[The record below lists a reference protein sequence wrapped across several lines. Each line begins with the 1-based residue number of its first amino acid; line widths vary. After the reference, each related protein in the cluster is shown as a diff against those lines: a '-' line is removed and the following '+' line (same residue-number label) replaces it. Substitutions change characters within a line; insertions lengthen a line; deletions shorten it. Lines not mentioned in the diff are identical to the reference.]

1 MLKITNLVAGLVFVA
16 FGIYLWFTATSSLL
30 SNSFAYGIGYLL
42 AAIALLAWYVS
53 QKLEPAPWSPLII
66 SLVIGALLLALPHI
80 SNYVL
85 IWLFLLAF
93 LASAGYYLWLASR
106 SQSKFQVVQ
115 VAIAVIAVAYGIYM
129 LFDHAAAAHALTKII
144 AAFVVF
150 NGVSYVS
157 AALALAPRS
166 A

>member
-1 MLKITNLVAGLVFVA
+1 MLKMTNLAAGIVFVA

-30 SNSFAYGIGYLL
+30 NNSFAYGIGCLL
-42 AAIALLAWYVS
+42 VAIALLAWYVG

-85 IWLFLLAF
+85 IWVFLLAF
-93 LASAGYYLWLASR
+93 LASAGYYLWLATR

-115 VAIAVIAVAYGIYM
+115 VAIAIIAFAYGIYM
-129 LFDHAAAAHALTKII
+129 LFDHAAAAYALTKII

-150 NGVSYVS
+150 NGVSYLSVV
-157 AALALAPRS
+157 LQPDPRG